1 MTYSGR
7 RSSSG
12 TVDINV
18 AMAVHRNAH
27 YHRDSVVIRY
37 AGGDFTYGQLN
48 DSAARLATA
57 LTHGGVAH
65 GDRVAYLGL
74 NSAAFL
80 VTLLGSLRIGA
91 LFVPI
96 NHRLAPTEV
105 LTVLERSGAVAAI
118 CEEGHRGVVDSVRDR
133 TALKQ
138 FVLVDDDPLIAVD
151 GDFPPGWERWSVALA
166 AAAPTDH
173 VAPAHFDEPAILMFT
188 SGTTGR
194 PKGVVL
200 THGNIW
206 WNSINVNERLDTR
219 RGDTTLATAPL
230 FHVGALNSFAINTIA
245 RGGTVVVRRSFE
257 PTQFLEDLLDHSVN
271 SVFAV
276 PAMFNALGRVP
287 DLPAANLS
295 HLRSVVVAGAP
306 VSVSL
311 IRRFADHGIWLQQA
325 WGMTE
330 TSPFA
335 THLPVEW
342 TLEKIGSAGIAMP
355 HTEVRVVD
363 SATNQPLSAGWPGEI
378 VVRGPNV
385 TPGYWQ
391 DPEATAA
398 AFDDAGWFHSGDI
411 GYLDDDGCLFI
422 VDRLKDMI
430 ISGGE
435 NVYPAEIEGVLADLP
450 GVTDVAVVGAPHPEW
465 GETVVAVVSVAEE
478 AVVTLEAVRE
488 HAASKIAR
496 YKLPQQLRIVAQLP
510 RNATGKLDKHALR
523 ALISAASPR

>member
-219 RGDTTLATAPL
+219 RGDVTLATAPM

-363 SATNQPLSAGWPGEI
+363 SATNQPL
-378 VVRGPNV
+378 RCR
-385 TPGYWQ
+385 
-391 DPEATAA
+391 AA
-398 AFDDAGWFHSGDI
+398 W
-411 GYLDDDGCLFI
+411 
-422 VDRLKDMI
+422 
-430 ISGGE
+430 
-435 NVYPAEIEGVLADLP
+435 
-450 GVTDVAVVGAPHPEW
+450 
-465 GETVVAVVSVAEE
+465 
-478 AVVTLEAVRE
+478 
-488 HAASKIAR
+488 
-496 YKLPQQLRIVAQLP
+496 
-510 RNATGKLDKHALR
+510 
-523 ALISAASPR
+523 